1 MISANL
7 FCSSA
12 QTVECAADRREST
25 PPVTFPK
32 TISEGICHLTEF
44 DFQLVKLR
52 MYKSLQLRRKFKVS
66 DSNTIARPGILIFRV
81 VLQLKLYGLIDL

>member
-12 QTVECAADRREST
+12 QTVECPADRREST
-25 PPVTFPK
+25 PAVTFPK

-52 MYKSLQLRRKFKVS
+52 MYKSLQLRRK
-66 DSNTIARPGILIFRV
+66 
-81 VLQLKLYGLIDL
+81 